1 MKCDGLLR
9 NAVFVFPWCDDPC
22 ADCAEA
28 YMVTSCKVTSLK
40 VAVDKNYL
48 LTLRRIR
55 LVEKLPLQK
64 MEEIGVVPK
73 IWFCLSQKELRK
85 KLNAK
90 QFKNKNEKKKK
101 QMCAWSAKV
110 IT

>member
-73 IWFCLSQKELRK
+73 ICLSQKELRK

-90 QFKNKNEKKKK
+90 QFKNKNEKKKTDV
-101 QMCAWSAKV
+101 CLV
-110 IT
+110 C

>member
-22 ADCAEA
+22 ADCAKA

-40 VAVDKNYL
+40 VTVDKNYL

-73 IWFCLSQKELRK
+73 KELRK

-90 QFKNKNEKKKK
+90 DSSRTKTQKKNRFV
-101 QMCAWSAKV
+101 WSAKV
-110 IT
+110 IN